1 MTDTLEKCIPIC
13 EASPAP
19 FQHQLHDGP
28 IAGSARKREPL
39 CASGLR
45 AADASCSNRSSSYS
59 ADPAMRKRYDS
70 IRYDNV
76 VTLPCRCSPVQ
87 YLSVWM
93 SCVRLDS
100 FWYLESWKSEYYWS
114 IIGVRGQPISWH
126 PRCSASA
133 IVSWGRSWLASLSSS
148 PTVLLEPASRSSEPP
163 IPSQA
168 PGMFVHPTHLSR
180 TAIPMCLKHFG
191 SYCIHRMH
199 PLRGKRGPSGSGHWA
214 EGEDWC
220 VTRGA
225 FLSRRLLQELELRC
239 RHITWYK
246 ITAEPCRCSGM
257 RTGLVVGIAGKPTP
271 LHPKN

>member
-1 MTDTLEKCIPIC
+1 MSLHLCTVFVSVDVLRPLGLLLVSRELEVGVLLEYHWSK
-13 EASPAP
+13 
-19 FQHQLHDGP
+19 GP
-28 IAGSARKREPL
+28 THFLA
-39 CASGLR
+39 
-45 AADASCSNRSSSYS
+45 
-59 ADPAMRKRYDS
+59 PAMLC
-70 IRYDNV
+70 IRHG
-76 VTLPCRCSPVQ
+76 L
-87 YLSVWM
+87 M
-93 SCVRLDS
+93 
-100 FWYLESWKSEYYWS
+100 
-114 IIGVRGQPISWH
+114 
-126 PRCSASA
+126 
-133 IVSWGRSWLASLSSS
+133 GRSWLASLSSS
-148 PTVLLEPASRSSEPP
+148 PTVLLEPASVVSSVSTTAQCSHTRSSEPP

-191 SYCIHRMH
+191 SYCIHRTH
-199 PLRGKRGPSGSGHWA
+199 PVRGKRGPSGSGHWA

-239 RHITWYK
+239 RHITWHK